1 MVEISEMGTTST
13 GSAAVKKP
21 VVAQVYMCTWQKG
34 AQPVL
39 LNGFDITM
47 RGRMLTVTKMGWI
60 VVR

>member
-47 RGRMLTVTKMGWI
+47 RGRMLTVTKMG
-60 VVR
+60 